1 MKILILTVAGL
12 STRFSESIGEP
23 CLKCIF
29 YRNSIKESLLYRML
43 HQKEAFDKYVIVGG
57 YMFEQLKTTLENDF
71 TEIQDKIILI
81 KNDRYSDFG
90 SGYSLFLGLQA
101 VMDLDFQEIVFAEG
115 DLYVDSDS
123 FQEVCHAVNN
133 VITYNREPRLANK
146 AVAFYYDSE
155 YRIHYIYD
163 TQHSALRIQEPFIGI
178 FNSGQIWKFVQ
189 RDRIRDIVETLTEA
203 EYKKTNLVVIQKYF
217 GSLDREQY
225 DMVELKEW
233 INCNTIIDF
242 DKIPL

>member
-81 KNDRYSDFG
+81 KNDRYSDLDIAF
-90 SGYSLFLGLQA
+90 FLA
-101 VMDLDFQEIVFAEG
+101 
-115 DLYVDSDS
+115 
-123 FQEVCHAVNN
+123 
-133 VITYNREPRLANK
+133 
-146 AVAFYYDSE
+146 
-155 YRIHYIYD
+155 
-163 TQHSALRIQEPFIGI
+163 
-178 FNSGQIWKFVQ
+178 
-189 RDRIRDIVETLTEA
+189 
-203 EYKKTNLVVIQKYF
+203 YK
-217 GSLDREQY
+217 R
-225 DMVELKEW
+225 
-233 INCNTIIDF
+233 
-242 DKIPL
+242 